1 MFGVVHSDREEECM
15 ILVKQAPAGFIAQLY
30 DGDEPDF
37 NVKHETYMQ
46 DQLNQGAPVAKPPPP
61 YTKYGPGGYRMILNP
76 WLHETGHWSPSLDE
90 AVASLRSRKNIKAAQ
105 ARIKR
110 AEAKLEFERRRLA
123 ALTDPQRTFHEDGYT
138 EVINDTDA

>member
-1 MFGVVHSDREEECM
+1 M
-15 ILVKQAPAGFIAQLY
+15 IVVKQDTEGFIAQLF

-37 NVKHETYMQ
+37 NVQHEAYMQ
-46 DQLNQGAPVAKPPPP
+46 GQLNQNNRVGKPPPP

-76 WLHETGHWSPSLDE
+76 WLHETGHWSPSLGE

-138 EVINDTDA
+138 EVIHDDTDT